1 MRRTL
6 VASIGA
12 IALSTA
18 AVTGVMAG
26 SREAS
31 TWEGFMLEGSTLE
44 AFILEAFVRE
54 GSTPAAF
61 IREPFTRAV
70 CVREDWQ

>member
-1 MRRTL
+1 MQRTL
-6 VASIGA
+6 VASIAA

-31 TWEGFMLEGSTLE
+31 TWEGSTLE

-61 IREPFTRAV
+61 IREPFRRAV
-70 CVREDWQ
+70 CMREDWQ